1 MGARERSLFLKLR
14 ISVMPKP
21 LTTVLAQIAEKN
33 PPRAILVGGTSDYLS
48 QRAFH
53 DLREAIVAADPNIAI
68 ESFEPGSELA
78 TIIDSYRTLSL
89 FTSARLLIVPEVNAF
104 VSAKELLSLY
114 QKASADWKSAKT
126 DRKRASS
133 AAKLLHVLG
142 LVGADLDMTDREIA
156 DALGMPLDALLA
168 DMLAFCRAT
177 GKKAG
182 RGEDDAALLTEAIAR
197 GGAAG
202 TILLMRTGEIPD
214 DSATVDLI
222 DRSGAVVALDIT
234 RDNFSSALQ
243 TAIEEISEEAAVRFD
258 AKAIATLRRRL
269 GIDRILSD
277 KFSRDVPDL
286 RFAVSEAERLAT
298 LAGEGG
304 GVTSDI
310 VEREVSLVEGGA
322 RYELASLFSEGKMI
336 EAVGKL
342 RDLVAQGRREDSK
355 APADI
360 LYGRYL
366 FPIADEIRQTI
377 GIISFARANK
387 IDLQKSMPYNRFK
400 DTLADRLGE
409 YLRDHGI
416 VRQKPHPFPLHK
428 KWEAAREQSE
438 EDLFRALGAIADL
451 EVKRKSG
458 GIPVD
463 VGMEMFLLSRR

>member
-1 MGARERSLFLKLR
+1 MSLF
-14 ISVMPKP
+14 S
-21 LTTVLAQIAEKN
+21 
-33 PPRAILVGGTSDYLS
+33 
-48 QRAFH
+48 
-53 DLREAIVAADPNIAI
+53 
-68 ESFEPGSELA
+68 
-78 TIIDSYRTLSL
+78 
-89 FTSARLLIVPEVNAF
+89 SARLLIVPEVNAF

-114 QKASADWKSAKT
+114 QKAAADWKSAKT

-142 LVGADLDMTDREIA
+142 LVGADLEMTDREIA
-156 DALGMPLDALLA
+156 DALGLPLDALLV

-202 TILLMRTGEIPD
+202 TILLMRTGEIPE
-214 DSATVDLI
+214 DSATIELI

-243 TAIEEISEEAAVRFD
+243 TAIEEIFDEAGVRFEP
-258 AKAIATLRRRL
+258 KAISALRQRL
-269 GIDRILSD
+269 GIDRMLGD
-277 KFSRDVPDL
+277 KFSREVPDL
-286 RFAVSEAERLAT
+286 RLAVSEAERLAT

-304 GVTSDI
+304 RVTADI

-336 EAVGKL
+336 EAVAKL
-342 RDLVAQGRREDSK
+342 RDLVAQARREDARAS
-355 APADI
+355 ADI

-387 IDLQKSMPYNRFK
+387 IDLQKSMQYNRFK

-409 YLRDHGI
+409 YLKDNGI

-428 KWEAAREQSE
+428 KWEAARAQRE
-438 EDLFRALGAIADL
+438 EDLFRALAAIADL

-463 VGMEMFLLSRR
+463 VGLEMFLLSRR